1 MKGFNVSGLVMN
13 APDSH
18 DSRLTTHHSNE
29 IFIEVKDL
37 TYVYNRGKPGEFQ
50 ALSGVNLDIKKGEF
64 LAVVGPNGSGKSTL
78 VRHFN
83 VLLTP
88 TEGKVI
94 VGGLDTKSPENVW
107 EIRRQVGMVF
117 QNPDNQIVSSLL
129 EEDVAFGVENLG
141 LAPEEARERVE
152 EALLLT
158 GLSGYRKYPPHL
170 LSGGQKQRLAIAGVL
185 AMRPTCLVL
194 DEPSS
199 MLDPAGRAELMET
212 LIRLNRSGRVTV
224 ILVTHSM
231 EDAARADKVIVM
243 HEGGPVLAGPPD
255 RVFAEYMLLDKMNL
269 ALPAA
274 AEISRCLRRRG
285 FLVPDGILSLDD
297 MVSFLCRR

>member
-1 MKGFNVSGLVMN
+1 MTEFNFTGPVRN
-13 APDSH
+13 APESH
-18 DSRLTTHHSNE
+18 DSRLTTHGSNE

-50 ALSGVNLDIKKGEF
+50 ALSGVNLAIKKGEF

-94 VGGLDTKSPENVW
+94 VGGLDTRSPENVW

-158 GLSGYRKYPPHL
+158 GLSEYRKYPPHL

-185 AMRPTCLVL
+185 AMRPACLVL

-212 LIRLNRSGRVTV
+212 LIQLNRSGRVTV

-243 HEGGPVLAGPPD
+243 HEGRPVLAGPPD
-255 RVFAEYMLLDKMNL
+255 RVFAEDMLLDKLNL

-274 AEISRCLRRRG
+274 AEISRRLRRRG

>member
-1 MKGFNVSGLVMN
+1 METC
-13 APDSH
+13 H
-18 DSRLTTHHSNE
+18 ENE
-29 IFIEVKDL
+29 IFIEIKDL
-37 TYVYNRGKPGEFQ
+37 VHVYNRGRPGEFQ
-50 ALSGVNLDIKKGEF
+50 ALSGVNLDIKRGEF

-83 VLLTP
+83 ALLTP
-88 TEGKVI
+88 TEGKVV
-94 VGGLDTKSPENVW
+94 VGGLDTRCPEHIW

-141 LAPEEARERVE
+141 LAPGEVRERVE
-152 EALLLT
+152 EALGLT
-158 GLSGYRKYPPHL
+158 GLSEYRKHPPHL

-185 AMRPTCLVL
+185 AMNPTCLIL

-199 MLDPAGRAELMET
+199 MLDPAGRTELMET

-231 EDAARADKVIVM
+231 EDAAMADKVIVM
-243 HEGGPVLAGPPD
+243 HEGRPVLAGPPAS
-255 RVFAEYMLLDKMNL
+255 VFAQYMLLDRVNL

-274 AEISRCLRRRG
+274 AEISRCLRGRG
-285 FLVPDGILSLDD
+285 FSMPDGILSLDD

>member
-1 MKGFNVSGLVMN
+1 MKDFNVSGLVIN
-13 APDSH
+13 TPESH
-18 DSRLTTHHSNE
+18 DSRLTTHCLNE

-50 ALSGVNLDIKKGEF
+50 ALSGVNLAIKKGEF

-83 VLLTP
+83 ALLTP

-94 VGGLDTKSPENVW
+94 VGGLDTRSTEHVW

-158 GLSGYRKYPPHL
+158 GLSEYRKYPPHL

-212 LIRLNRSGRVTV
+212 LIQLNRSGRVTV

-243 HEGGPVLAGPPD
+243 HEGRPVLAGPPD
-255 RVFAEYMLLDKMNL
+255 RVFAEDMLLDKLNL

-285 FLVPDGILSLDD
+285 FLVPDGILYLDD

>member
-1 MKGFNVSGLVMN
+1 METYGEN
-13 APDSH
+13 D
-18 DSRLTTHHSNE
+18 
-29 IFIEVKDL
+29 IFIEIKDL
-37 TYVYNRGKPGEFQ
+37 VYVYNRGKPGEFQ

-83 VLLTP
+83 ALITP
-88 TEGKVI
+88 TDGKVI
-94 VGGLDTKSPENVW
+94 VGGLDTRCPENVW

-141 LAPEEARERVE
+141 LPPEEVRERVE
-152 EALLLT
+152 DALHLT
-158 GLSGYRKYPPHL
+158 GLSQYRKHPTHL

-185 AMRPTCLVL
+185 AMRPSCLVL

-199 MLDPAGRAELMET
+199 MLDPAGRIELMET
-212 LIRLNRSGRVTV
+212 LIRLNLSGKVTV

-231 EDAARADKVIVM
+231 EEAARADKAVIM
-243 HEGGPVLAGPPD
+243 SEGRTVVIGPPA
-255 RVFAEYMLLDKMNL
+255 RVFTEDLQLDSL
-269 ALPAA
+269 GLTLPAA

-285 FLVPDGILSLDD
+285 FSVPNGILTLDE
-297 MVSFLCRR
+297 MVSFLCR